1 MKKISFLILILA
13 FLFSFS
19 LCSADIAADN
29 EELNH
34 FLALA
39 NSEEEPD
46 WTARPDS
53 YGKIVFGLYT
63 DLGKLSESSLE
74 AANAGDDFYGV
85 PAGKLAE
92 SLSEADTVIIVQRN
106 SEITGWNG
114 FIPTFHVC
122 AKVTKF
128 NASTEEIISQD
139 FTDADALPPAGSGI
153 DPCVYYVSFFSEWLA
168 EYDNGEEYDGYGYSS
183 FSDYYEDEGSEERYN
198 EAMALYKEGRYYSAK
213 QAFIESGYG
222 DWEEMAEKCE
232 QPWPATGEL
241 WHDKSQW
248 LQDMWI
254 TFVINQDTDTAIYIR
269 LFKNNAVVSTAFI
282 GGPGQVKLALP
293 GNGYYSIQDGIG
305 RTWYGEKEAFGRE
318 GSYEDMTFD
327 EKGTD
332 KVYLQSY
339 YEYTLTINAET
350 ITGDEVY
357 SDAKDYDKFV
367 AEGN

>member
-1 MKKISFLILILA
+1 MKKSIFLILLA
-13 FLFSFS
+13 FLLIASV
-19 LCSADIAADN
+19 CSADINTDN
-29 EELNH
+29 EEL
-34 FLALA
+34 LSLLSIA
-39 NSEEEPD
+39 NNEEAD
-46 WTARPDS
+46 WTEWDYS
-53 YGKIVFGLYT
+53 YGKMVFGLFT

-74 AANAGDDFYGV
+74 AANAGEDYYGV
-85 PAGKLAE
+85 PNSRLAR
-92 SLSEADTVIIVQRN
+92 SLDEADMVIIVQRN

-114 FIPTFHVC
+114 FIPSFRIN
-122 AKVTKF
+122 AKVTKLDPATKKIF
-128 NASTEEIISQD
+128 SQD
-139 FTDADALPPAGSGI
+139 FTDADAVPPEGSDI
-153 DPCVYYVSFFSEWLA
+153 DACVYYVQFFADVL
-168 EYDNGEEYDGYGYSS
+168 GEIPTEDSS
-183 FSDYYEDEGSEERYN
+183 YTSDSYFDDYYASYEGDEDRYN
-198 EAMALYKEGRYYSAK
+198 EAMAYYKEGKFYSAK

-222 DWEEMAEKCE
+222 DWEDMAEKCE

-269 LFKNNAVVSTAFI
+269 LFKNDAVVSTAFI

-332 KVYLQSY
+332 KVFLQSY

-350 ITGDEVY
+350 LTGDEVY